1 MTIRGTPDLRV
12 ITGQDF
18 MMQSL
23 NEPLTF
29 GETVRQSGKE
39 AFNKSFGLGALL
51 REGRAKPLAY
61 DPQLPQRQPD
71 LIPDN
76 MGPVEPAPWDN
87 PKFDRPDWR
96 LKSPEEV
103 AAEGDTLFQDEA
115 EMKASPYY
123 RDGIKYEAGMTKLRL
138 QVMSE
143 EHDLS
148 AIRNHYASLRPGAA
162 ILGSLAGA
170 ALEPTNY
177 IPVLGE
183 GATGAAVARVGP
195 VLGRALTGAADAALN
210 TAILSTLTARER
222 STWGDDTTWQTM
234 ASDIAFSAVAGSIFG
249 GISGAFSDKSVA
261 EAFRTEKN
269 RQRATALLNE
279 AIDSFISTGEI
290 RVTQKEL
297 MSELISDLRD
307 ANMRTHATIGGKL
320 VGEVRGYEVP
330 LTMSPEFQRASGNA
344 RMRPSQGGKLIPT
357 TQVSS
362 YGNIEAVDKVRKLID
377 ARTVTA
383 KDLDK
388 IDQDQVDGILQ
399 GTLRL
404 AAEYVTGERPL
415 PKTPTFLGWMRS
427 EGGIKDTGGDVNS
440 VLGGANKSLPGLV
453 KANAERD
460 LDAWGEKLQQEFP
473 DVFPTRP
480 SPNEVLTLIEDAA
493 RGEVKWFKEKAGN
506 FTQEKIDAM
515 KLATQLAELQGRV
528 GQLDTKAKIA
538 ELFKS
543 DEFQTFN
550 DLAKREAEMGKSL
563 PVRYDNANYH
573 VPEDADVD
581 PVYDFQYQEASKAAE
596 LSSKVP
602 DDEVKALMDDAERN
616 GIDTATWKSDI
627 ESQLDSMMNEGF
639 YAPEEIER
647 IKGEFA
653 VEDENM
659 EAVEAYNDA
668 FDEIYQCASFR
679 I

>member
-29 GETVRQSGKE
+29 WETVRQSGKE

-61 DPQLPQRQPD
+61 DPQLPQRQPP

-96 LKSPEEV
+96 VKTPEEV

-123 RDGIKYEAGMTKLRL
+123 RDGIKYEPGMTRLRL

-148 AIRNHYASLRPGAA
+148 AIRQHYSSLRPGAA

-183 GATGAAVARVGP
+183 EATAASIARLGP
-195 VLGRALTGAADAALN
+195 ILGRALTGASDAALN

-222 STWGDDTTWQTM
+222 STWGDDVSFHTM
-234 ASDIAFSAVAGSIFG
+234 ASDIAFSAVAGGIFG
-249 GISGAFSDKSVA
+249 GVMGKFEDPSVVQ
-261 EAFRTEKN
+261 AFRTEKN

-279 AIDSFISTGEI
+279 AIDSFLADGEI
-290 RVTQKEL
+290 RVTQREL
-297 MSELISDLRD
+297 LAELANDLRET
-307 ANMRTHATIGGKL
+307 NMRTHATIGGKL

-330 LTMSPEFQRASGNA
+330 LTMSPEFQNASGGV
-344 RMRPSQGGKLIPT
+344 RMRSTQGGSLIPT
-357 TQVSS
+357 TQIAT
-362 YGNIEAVDKVRKLID
+362 YGNIDAIDKVRKLID

-388 IDQDQVDGILQ
+388 IASEEVDGILQ

-415 PKTPTFLGWMRS
+415 PKSPTLLGWMRS

-440 VLGGANKSLPGLV
+440 VLGGANKTLPGLV

-473 DVFPTRP
+473 DVFPQRP
-480 SPNEVLTLIEDAA
+480 SPNEVLSLIEEASRRDIA
-493 RGEVKWFKEKAGN
+493 WFKEKNAGS
-506 FTQEKIDAM
+506 QEKIDAM
-515 KLATQLAELQGRV
+515 KLAAQLAKLQGTV

-550 DLAKREAEMGKSL
+550 DLAKREAEMGKSM

-573 VPEDADVD
+573 VPEDANVD
-581 PVYDFQYQEASKAAE
+581 PVYDFQYQEASKAAD
-596 LSSKVP
+596 LASKVP
-602 DDEVKALMDDAERN
+602 DDEVKAIMDDAERN
-616 GIDTATWKSDI
+616 GIDTTTWKSDI

-639 YAPEEIER
+639 YTPDEIER
-647 IKGEFA
+647 VKAEFA
-653 VEDENM
+653 IEDENM
-659 EAVEAYNDA
+659 QAVEAYNDA
-668 FDEIYQCASFR
+668 FDEIYQCSSFR